1 MINFGETNNG
11 NLVIEIVAD
20 DVKLFK
26 MMAIKQG
33 VEVDDLLRNIVN
45 DYLDKNDALLQEVL
59 KEYKQEKQKV

>member
-45 DYLDKNDALLQEVL
+45 DYLDKNDDLLQEVL

>member
-45 DYLDKNDALLQEVL
+45 DYLNKNDDLLQEVL